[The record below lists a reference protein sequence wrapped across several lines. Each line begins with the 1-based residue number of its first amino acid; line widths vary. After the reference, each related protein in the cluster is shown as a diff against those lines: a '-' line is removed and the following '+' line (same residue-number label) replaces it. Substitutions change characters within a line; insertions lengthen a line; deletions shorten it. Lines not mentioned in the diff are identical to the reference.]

1 MLNKIPL
8 TEGGKGIL
16 LSIYSSGLS
25 SHRQLHWRNIM
36 KNSKSRLCKFMW
48 YVLIVKTLKKKTYL
62 KVDFKP
68 SVGLQNTALQN
79 TLLISLYNTNETVC
93 IKVWAPWTAEPS
105 LPIPSLN
112 PHTKTSPCL
121 PRLSVCLS
129 VPCRKTLP
137 KEPWTV
143 CMYVWF
149 ERPYVTHKR
158 ISVFFYI
165 LVSNTIREEAWRM
178 YYIWNWFSSATILIN
193 VFFSE
198 AMESNGNFNVRS

>member
-1 MLNKIPL
+1 M
-8 TEGGKGIL
+8 
-16 LSIYSSGLS
+16 
-25 SHRQLHWRNIM
+25 
-36 KNSKSRLCKFMW
+36 
-48 YVLIVKTLKKKTYL
+48 
-62 KVDFKP
+62 DFKP

-121 PRLSVCLS
+121 PRLSVCPLQENS
-129 VPCRKTLP
+129 PQRAVN
-137 KEPWTV
+137 
-143 CMYVWF
+143 CMYVCMVWAALRNTQEDF
-149 ERPYVTHKR
+149 T
-158 ISVFFYI
+158 VFFYI